1 MKNKTKFKIIII
13 VFIIVLGVS
22 SLTYILCQNY
32 LFKPNQTEP
41 TLKEEPKIND
51 VISEDNDNNNED
63 NENNDNVDNTLDNNA
78 SNEIPEISKEVPN
91 KNTEDNSKN
100 TTSNNNKTTT
110 NNNNKQNNSSTS
122 KNEQPKETSPKEDNN
137 ITDDSNSKQE
147 EQQEK
152 SIVKTEQNVEELEL
166 QLEKYGTKIYTAR
179 YYDINTYNDG
189 TTDKTLKHTV
199 NNLIDTKGFNGTA
212 SSMLEEAKALVK
224 ENMNKYNELL
234 GYVNGYRKE
243 VNAKELV
250 LDYDLSVAATIRA
263 MEMAYTRP
271 NGSSC
276 FTILKDLSYNSYYT
290 VGENI
295 AAGYNNPQTV
305 ATGWRNS
312 KDGHYENMI
321 NSEYTKIGLGMMT
334 LKGTSYG
341 TYWAQLFVG

>member
-1 MKNKTKFKIIII
+1 MKNKTKIKIIMIVLII
-13 VFIIVLGVS
+13 ILGVS
-22 SLTYILCQNY
+22 SLTYILCRNY
-32 LFKPNQTEP
+32 LFKTNQTEP
-41 TLKEEPKIND
+41 TLKDEPEIND

-63 NENNDNVDNTLDNNA
+63 NDKVNNTDNTLDNNP
-78 SNEIPEISKEVPN
+78 SNEIPETSEEVPN
-91 KNTEDNSKN
+91 KNTEDS
-100 TTSNNNKTTT
+100 SKTTT
-110 NNNNKQNNSSTS
+110 SDNNKQNNSSTS
-122 KNEQPKETSPKEDNN
+122 KNEQPKETTPKKDDD
-137 ITDDSNSKQE
+137 ITDDSSSKKEEKQE
-147 EQQEK
+147 K
-152 SIVKTEQNVEELEL
+152 TIVKTEQNVEELEL

-179 YYDINTYNDG
+179 YYDITTYNDG
-189 TTDKTLKHTV
+189 TTDKTLKRTV
-199 NNLIDTKGFNGTA
+199 NNLIDTKGFNGTP

-263 MEMAYTRP
+263 MEMAYTNKMSHTRP

-276 FTILKDLSYNSYYT
+276 FTILKDLNYTSYYT

-295 AAGYNNPQTV
+295 AAGYNTPQTV

-321 NSEYTKIGLGMMT
+321 NSEYTKIGLGMVT